1 MSMLRN
7 IKISQKIPGAI
18 AIFVFLPVIIAYLA
32 FSSNSTLNQGSQE
45 IYNNYFTSVV
55 NLTDIRKLS
64 YEEFVWMK
72 SHIISPN
79 DQAMREA
86 EQHIQDAESAM
97 KISIQKFSETLDQGE
112 ETRLFQQLQNNL
124 SQLNQLRDRIILLSQ
139 QNNDTEADELANSE
153 YRRLFMTLQQQ
164 IEGMFQTNVVGAQSY
179 HENNESTYQ
188 SANNTLLLMV
198 LFVIAVGLTTGWIL
212 ISTIQTPLLKT
223 KQHLTNIAE
232 NNDLSRLIPVE
243 GHDEITDVSKAFN
256 HTIESIRQI
265 IIEMNQAMP
274 VLKDQSGALLSTVDQ
289 AGNDLN
295 HSSELLS
302 NVQHSTSE
310 ITLAIDEIALSA
322 TNASAEA
329 TQSDK
334 ETEAGRQ
341 IQQQTVNAVEELRN
355 KMSDAGEQIS
365 GLSTDSE
372 NIGSVL
378 DVIRGI
384 AEQTNLLALNA
395 AIEAA
400 RAGEQGRGFAVV
412 ADEVRSLAQRTQ
424 ESTSEIQTMIEK
436 LQSGAHSSVSSMNDC
451 IQSLGQTV
459 DLTGQ
464 SQQSLTAISETIQKI
479 LSINDQVASA
489 TEEQSVT
496 VKQIIEDII
505 DANQSTQRSSG
516 SFKTL
521 QNSSSQLLHIV
532 SVFEPL
538 VGKFKI

>member
-1 MSMLRN
+1 MSILRN

-18 AIFVFLPVIIAYLA
+18 AIFILLPVIIAYQA
-32 FSSNSTLNQGSQE
+32 FNAKSTLQKGSQE
-45 IYNNYFTSVV
+45 IYDNYFTSVV

-86 EQHIQDAESAM
+86 EQSIQDAENSM
-97 KISIQKFSETLDQGE
+97 KVSIQKFSETLDLGE
-112 ETRLFQQLQNNL
+112 ETRLFQKLQTNL
-124 SQLNQLRDRIILLSQ
+124 NQLNQLRDRIILLSQ
-139 QNNDTEADELANSE
+139 QNNDEKADELANTE
-153 YRRLFMTLQQQ
+153 YRDLFMKLQLQ

-179 HENNESTYQ
+179 HKNNESTYH

-198 LFVIAVGLTTGWIL
+198 LFVIAVGLATGWIL

-223 KQHLTNIAE
+223 KRHLTDIAE
-232 NNDLSRLIPVE
+232 NNDLSRLIPIE
-243 GHDEITDVSKAFN
+243 GNDEITDVSRAFN
-256 HTIESIRQI
+256 HTIESVRKI
-265 IIEMNQAMP
+265 ITEMNQAMP
-274 VLKDQSGALLSTVDQ
+274 ILKDQSGALLSTIDQ
-289 AGNDLN
+289 AGNDLT
-295 HSSELLS
+295 HSSELLG

-310 ITLAIDEIALSA
+310 IILAIDEIALSA

-341 IQQQTVNAVEELRN
+341 TQQQTVNAVEELRN
-355 KMSDAGEQIS
+355 KMSAAGEQIS

-436 LQSGAHSSVSSMNDC
+436 LQSGAHSSVTSMNDC
-451 IQSLGQTV
+451 IKSMSQAV
-459 DLTGQ
+459 DLTDK

-496 VKQIIEDII
+496 VKQITEDII
-505 DANQSTQRSSG
+505 EASQSTQRSSG

-521 QNSSSQLLHIV
+521 QDSSSQLLHIV